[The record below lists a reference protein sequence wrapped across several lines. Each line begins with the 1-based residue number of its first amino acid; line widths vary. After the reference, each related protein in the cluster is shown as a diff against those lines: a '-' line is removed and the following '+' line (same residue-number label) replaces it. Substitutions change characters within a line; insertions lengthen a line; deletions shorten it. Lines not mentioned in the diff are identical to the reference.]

1 MNVPLFRSSSNG
13 AEWELGVYHCDSLLF
28 PNEDCDDD
36 TATTDNDDDLN
47 LDAPWVKLVT
57 VGSGVAAGDASHVR
71 VSVLSV
77 SHLRGGEKYEAV
89 QTKVRV
95 PATYSTLFDQILH

>member
-1 MNVPLFRSSSNG
+1 MSLSSFRSSSNG

-36 TATTDNDDDLN
+36 TTDNDDELN

-57 VGSGVAAGDASHVR
+57 VGGGVAAGDASHVR
-71 VSVLSV
+71 VAFSFTSW
-77 SHLRGGEKYEAV
+77 RWR
-89 QTKVRV
+89 KVV
-95 PATYSTLFDQILH
+95 EQKSEFPQPTPTFLLNLCSD

>member
-1 MNVPLFRSSSNG
+1 MILPFRSSSNG

-71 VSVLSV
+71 LAVLSV
-77 SHLRGGEKYEAV
+77 SRLGGGERHEAV
-89 QTKVRV
+89 QTEVRV
-95 PATYSTLFDQILH
+95 PATYSALLAQILH